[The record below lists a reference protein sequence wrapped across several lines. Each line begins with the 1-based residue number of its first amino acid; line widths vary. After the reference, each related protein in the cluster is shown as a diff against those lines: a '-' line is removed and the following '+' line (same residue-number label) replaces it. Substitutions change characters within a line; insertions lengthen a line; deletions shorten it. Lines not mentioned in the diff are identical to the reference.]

1 MHAHFM
7 YTVGK
12 TLIQTN
18 LSFSRYTMSKIDL
31 EKIIARQKY
40 FIPVNSTKLKDKII
54 KELNASWQVIAGYSR
69 WFLSTEHGL
78 SFHFTIAMEHLFLFE
93 LTYGMDLKT
102 EKNKKL
108 VEEKLA
114 EYKRKGSKAFYTH
127 LQSIR
132 SDLPAE
138 VYVSVV
144 NREEKGCLCKTE
156 CHPMLCGQ
164 LRFIKGFK
172 TEELDIQR
180 AYLESKRFLEMIFE
194 SGLSATLISE
204 EKKKPPQTITQFL
217 ISDQTSHKI
226 LKKIEPMLDGATVEV
241 LVCGW
246 VGTLLLPKL
255 RVLKEK
261 GINIRIM
268 THKSTELKGKP
279 GRQDVDRAH
288 VELMSLLGGE
298 NISMNPECHFRVLV
312 VDNKALVGSMDFNA
326 ISLTGTHREFAIYTE
341 DPEIVRSIRNYFNQ
355 VFTPLEQ

>member
-1 MHAHFM
+1 M

-31 EKIIARQKY
+31 EKIVARQKY

-144 NREEKGCLCKTE
+144 NREEKGCLCKIE

-180 AYLESKRFLEMIFE
+180 AYLESKRFLEVIFE
-194 SGLSATLISE
+194 SGLFATLISE
-204 EKKKPPQTITQFL
+204 EKKSPPQTTTQFL
-217 ISDQTSHKI
+217 INDQVSHKI
-226 LKKIEPMLDGATVEV
+226 LEKIEPMLDGATGEV

-246 VGTLLLPKL
+246 VGTLLLPRL
-255 RVLKEK
+255 RVLDDK

-268 THKSTELKGKP
+268 SHKSTELKGKP

-288 VELMSLLGGE
+288 KELMSLLGKE

-355 VFTPLEQ
+355 VFTPLEE